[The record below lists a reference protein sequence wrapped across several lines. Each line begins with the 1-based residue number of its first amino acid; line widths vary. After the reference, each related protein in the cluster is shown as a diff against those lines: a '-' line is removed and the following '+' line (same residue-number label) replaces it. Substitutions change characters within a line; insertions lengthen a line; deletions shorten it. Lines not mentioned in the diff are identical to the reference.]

1 MKPETLKKNLWVSCT
16 LAFLALPALA
26 DHTVAITILAE
37 AGNQSEAGQTA
48 VMAVIAQR
56 AIERGLTHKEVCLE
70 RKQFSCWNG
79 KRYEDLEHLLDTP
92 QAKHALW
99 LEANSHLI
107 DLDVTQ
113 RANHYHATWMQRR
126 PYWARN
132 EDPLYVIGDHAF
144 YRL

>member
-1 MKPETLKKNLWVSCT
+1 MHMQKLKKNLAVSCT

-79 KRYEDLEHLLDTP
+79 KSYSDLEHLLDTP

-107 DLDVTQ
+107 DLDVTK